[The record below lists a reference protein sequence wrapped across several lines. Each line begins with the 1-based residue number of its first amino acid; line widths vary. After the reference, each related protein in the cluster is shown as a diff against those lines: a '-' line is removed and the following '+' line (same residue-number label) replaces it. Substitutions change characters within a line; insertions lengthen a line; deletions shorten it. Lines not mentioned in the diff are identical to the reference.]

1 MIRII
6 LWVIYNLR
14 KRICLRPSNSLSVIS
29 LAWVVGFSS
38 GSQCAHHWAHHW
50 ATVLFSSQLS
60 KNSVIGTWMGGG
72 IANATFGGSSV
83 WEMTPPTCDLDSG
96 DMSPKQHYIDFS
108 FGSVGWAMLL
118 TLGKVEKRGE
128 ELCIDHFYSLP
139 IRLQKI

>member
-6 LWVIYNLR
+6 LWVIYNLK

-83 WEMTPPTCDLDSG
+83 WEMTLSVTVLQSQPNLQFPMIPNWVAWFWNLR
-96 DMSPKQHYIDFS
+96 S
-108 FGSVGWAMLL
+108 FRSDWSAVIYMK
-118 TLGKVEKRGE
+118 TM
-128 ELCIDHFYSLP
+128 F
-139 IRLQKI
+139 